1 LQRIILGDMNAQ
13 QDASSAENSVPDSAF
28 SGFTAWAFEWFA
40 GLERDNS
47 REYFNSTRER
57 YLVEVRHALTS
68 MLEALSG
75 TFGGTVRVFR
85 QQNDMRFAPSLP
97 YKTRTYGAID
107 FVSPERARL
116 YADVSVRGL
125 YAGTGYHRLAADQ
138 LARYRAA
145 VVDDHLGARLAEAVA
160 LAQDAGLELIGDSLA
175 SAPRGFPR
183 DHPRDELLRS
193 RSLLVGRLKTG
204 ESGISRDEA
213 LEHVA
218 GTWRAAAAVTG
229 WLDAHVGASTVAP
242 RERWTRRPSETPAS
256 TG

>member
-1 LQRIILGDMNAQ
+1 MNAQ

>member
-1 LQRIILGDMNAQ
+1 MEVQ
-13 QDASSAENSVPDSAF
+13 QPTSHDEAGSSDLKFPGFSA
-28 SGFTAWAFEWFA
+28 WVFEWFA

-47 REYFNSTRER
+47 REYFNATRER
-57 YLVEVRHALTS
+57 YEVDVRTALTL
-68 MLEALSG
+68 MLQELRG
-75 TFGGTVRVFR
+75 EFGGTVRVFR

-107 FVSPERARL
+107 FVSPERPRL

-218 GTWRAAAAVTG
+218 GTWRAAAALTG

>member
-1 LQRIILGDMNAQ
+1 MNAQ

-204 ESGISRDEA
+204 EFGISRDEA

-218 GTWRAAAAVTG
+218 GTWRAAAALTG